1 MIMKNKAL
9 IIIVFIL
16 SAIAIYLVFN
26 NKNGTI
32 KQELKDFA
40 VEDTA
45 SLYKIFLADKGN
57 QQVLLERQEDGTWK
71 VNGKYYVRNDALRIL
86 LETLKRMEIKAP
98 VAKAAHDNVIKSI
111 AGGAIK
117 VELYEKNADKPFKVI
132 YVGGET
138 PDHLGTYML
147 LENSS
152 SPFVMQIPGFNGY
165 LSSRF
170 IVSEDGW
177 RDRSIFNYSNP
188 AKQISSISFE
198 SFNKPDESFKIDIAN
213 GEIKSV
219 SGLKNNIA
227 IDYDSAKVMA
237 YVTKFT
243 QVGFESIEEGL
254 PQTKVD
260 SILTAVPVFI
270 FTIKEVNGKE
280 KSVIIHLMA
289 AQADQLDV
297 NGNPLK
303 FNLDRFY
310 AQIISPEGKDF
321 TIAQYYVFD
330 RLIKPLSFF
339 KK

>member
-1 MIMKNKAL
+1 MKNKAL
-9 IIIVFIL
+9 IIAVFIL
-16 SAIAIYLVFN
+16 GAIAIYLVLN
-26 NKNGTI
+26 NKNSTI

-45 SLYKIFLADKGN
+45 SLFKIFLADKGN
-57 QQVLLERQEDGTWK
+57 QQALLERQNDGSWK
-71 VNGKYYVRNDALRIL
+71 VNGKFFVRKDALKIL
-86 LETLKRMEIKAP
+86 FETLKRMEIKAP
-98 VAKAAHDNVIKSI
+98 VAKAAYNNVIKSI
-111 AGGAIK
+111 AAGAIK
-117 VELYEKNADKPFKVI
+117 VELYKKNEEKPFKVI

-170 IVSEDGW
+170 IVSEEGW

-188 AKQISSISFE
+188 TQQISSIALE
-198 SFNKPDESFKIDIAN
+198 NFNKPEESFKINIVN
-213 GEIKSV
+213 GQIKSI
-219 SGLKNNIA
+219 SGLKNNIS
-227 IDYDSAKVMA
+227 IDYDSAKVMGYIA
-237 YVTKFT
+237 RFT
-243 QVGFESIEEGL
+243 QVGYESIVSGL

-270 FTIKEVNGKE
+270 FTISTIDGKE
-280 KSVIIHLMA
+280 KSVIIHPMA
-289 AQADQLDV
+289 ADKGVLDI
-297 NGNPLK
+297 NGKPMK

-321 TIAQYYVFD
+321 TVAQYYVFD
-330 RLIKPLSFF
+330 RLIKPLNFF